1 MACSFDTPSAR
12 DESGHKNHGT
22 LVGVEVGKGKAG
34 KAIWF
39 RKGRRKPSGKPSP
52 SNAYV
57 KRDWNRQVPLFARA
71 MVLAND
77 TLLVA
82 GPPDLMDEEYTF
94 ERIME
99 NDHAVDD
106 LLRKQDEALDG
117 KVGGKLLAVSVS
129 NGDQSQ
135 ELKLDSLPVWDGM
148 AVANG
153 SLFVAT
159 KDGSVVKF
167 GKKEDE

>member
-1 MACSFDTPSAR
+1 
-12 DESGHKNHGT
+12 
-22 LVGVEVGKGKAG
+22 
-34 KAIWF
+34 
-39 RKGRRKPSGKPSP
+39 
-52 SNAYV
+52 
-57 KRDWNRQVPLFARA
+57 

-94 ERIME
+94 ERIKE
-99 NDHAVDD
+99 NDHSVDD

-117 KVGGKLLAVSVS
+117 KVGGTLLAVSVS
-129 NGDQSQ
+129 NGDQRQ

-153 SLFVAT
+153 SLFLAT

-167 GKKEDE
+167 GKKEGE